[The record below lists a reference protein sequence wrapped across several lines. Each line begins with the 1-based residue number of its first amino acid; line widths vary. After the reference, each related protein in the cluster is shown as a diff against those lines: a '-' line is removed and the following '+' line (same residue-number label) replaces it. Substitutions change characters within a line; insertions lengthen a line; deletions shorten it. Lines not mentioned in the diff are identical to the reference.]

1 MKKFGI
7 YSMAVLMLGIGTLS
21 SGCFGKFALVRKV
34 YAFNDGLGN
43 KFVKSLVF
51 WAFYIIPV
59 YGVCAIVDVVILNL
73 IEFWTGSNPVA
84 MGPNDKETQTVIGK
98 DGNSYEIT
106 ATQNRFDIVQLTG
119 VNKGTKQ
126 SMLFNP
132 SEQTCSIV
140 VNGKESKL
148 VKYNDA
154 NSTVQLFRPDGSS
167 ITVDEN
173 ADMAMV
179 KAMYTQ
185 SDFAMA
191 K

>member
-7 YSMAVLMLGIGTLS
+7 YSMTILMLGIGTLS
-21 SGCFGKFALVRKV
+21 TGCFGKFALVRKL
-34 YAFNDGLGN
+34 YTWNDGLGN
-43 KFVKSLVF
+43 KWLKTIVF
-51 WAFYIIPV
+51 WGLNFIPV
-59 YGVCAIVDVVILNL
+59 YGFCGFVDYFILNVV
-73 IEFWTGSNPVA
+73 EFWTGSNPIA
-84 MGPNDKETQTVIGK
+84 MGPTDKETQIVKGK

-119 VNKGTKQ
+119 ANKGTKQ

-132 SEQTCSIV
+132 TAQTCSIV
-140 VNGKESKL
+140 IDGKESKL
-148 VKYNDA
+148 VQYNETA
-154 NSTVQLFRPDGSS
+154 HTVQLFRPDGSS

-173 ADMAMV
+173 TDMAMV
-179 KAMYTQ
+179 KVMYSQ